1 VGVITTIIT
10 VIQLVKNHLE
20 EIRGFIQRTFGDE
33 ALAVFD
39 KIVSV
44 ITNIGDTIKNVFSD
58 GNIGAARDKIQ
69 ELFGDKGA
77 AVFDTFVNVLGT
89 VKNAVSEVVAL

>member
-1 VGVITTIIT
+1 M
-10 VIQLVKNHLE
+10 
-20 EIRGFIQRTFGDE
+20 
-33 ALAVFD
+33 
-39 KIVSV
+39 
-44 ITNIGDTIKNVFSD
+44 FSD